1 MKRTTPLA
9 RHMHNI
15 KSSPSLATVV
25 SLVRAT
31 TAPNMIYSSPAVV
44 GLAKICDA
52 TA

>member
-25 SLVRAT
+25 SLARAT
-31 TAPNMIYSSPAVV
+31 TAPSMIDSSPAVV

-52 TA
+52 MA